1 MLVGLNKPD
10 TSLQDMQG
18 NEFGEGTWGQLN
30 APWTTNISWTTTAY
44 ILSAMLTPSVSLKA
58 TNQILSSLKY
68 DSNVSQ
74 STLKGLNYG

>member
-1 MLVGLNKPD
+1 MLVGLSNTT
-10 TSLQDMQG
+10 TSLQDIQG
-18 NEFGEGTWGQLN
+18 TGFGDGTWGTMN
-30 APWTTNISWTTTAY
+30 AVWTTNTSWTTTGY

-58 TNQILSSLKY
+58 TNQILSSLKH